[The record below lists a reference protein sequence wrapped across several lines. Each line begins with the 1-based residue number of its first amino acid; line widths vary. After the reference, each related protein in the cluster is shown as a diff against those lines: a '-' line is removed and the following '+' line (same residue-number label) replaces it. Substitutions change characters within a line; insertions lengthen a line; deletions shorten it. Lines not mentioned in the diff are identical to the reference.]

1 MPPTRLA
8 QGRPVHREMFRP
20 AETPRRSRRSL
31 VLSLLLHAG
40 AAVLAN
46 LVMNSPAGTR
56 PDSLIF
62 VASRVPEP
70 LVLNTPEPVAEARP
84 EPEPLIAPNLPE
96 PEAEP
101 APPAPE
107 PAPEPAP
114 APELAPAPEPEVA
127 APPPPPPA
135 AERELF
141 AAARPA
147 AAPEPAGEVVE
158 SGFDREVAQA
168 PVLLERNTAVGVLDA
183 PSNTY
188 RGEPD
193 RLVAAVTSTGFDGA
207 ARGPA
212 LAPPPRDVVTGVAGF
227 DTGAGGA
234 APARGAHQEVAT
246 GVAGFGAPAA
256 PEAEP
261 PPPAPPATASGFE
274 VALPDPPP
282 AEAAAPSDRDDS
294 PVEIE
299 FKPTPEY
306 SAEAREA
313 GIEGDVLLE
322 VEFSAAGVVRVL
334 RVIEGLGYGL
344 DALAIRAA
352 EQVRFTPAVRNG
364 QPVDTRAVVTIMF
377 RLA

>member
-1 MPPTRLA
+1 MTATRPA

-20 AETPRRSRRSL
+20 AETLRRSRRSL

-46 LVMNSPAGTR
+46 LAMNSPAASR
-56 PDSLIF
+56 PESLIF
-62 VASRVPEP
+62 VAHVPEP

-84 EPEPLIAPNLPE
+84 EPEPLIAPDLPE
-96 PEAEP
+96 PEPEL
-101 APPAPE
+101 APPAPEPTPEPE

-114 APELAPAPEPEVA
+114 APEREV
-127 APPPPPPA
+127 APPPPPPPT

-141 AAARPA
+141 AAARPT

-158 SGFDREVAQA
+158 SGFDQEVAQA
-168 PVLLERNTAVGVLDA
+168 PVLMERNTAVGVLDT

-193 RLVAAVTSTGFDGA
+193 RLAAAVTSTGFDGPE
-207 ARGPA
+207 RGPA
-212 LAPPPRDVVTGVAGF
+212 PASPRGVVTRAAGF
-227 DTGAGGA
+227 DATAGGA

-246 GVAGFGAPAA
+246 GVAGFRAPAA

-274 VALPDPPP
+274 VDLPDPPA
-282 AEAAAPSDRDDS
+282 AEAAAPSDPDDS